1 MSENNLANPIPDP
14 EIPTGPKLQEPR
26 KPDKIRYT
34 LRRKGFL
41 FSGALLLI
49 ALSILFRLIGYWGFW
64 SHITSTTY
72 TQVFL
77 PVLCALLLIVFLPVF
92 ANHGLWMTAI
102 PIVLEAVFFILETGH
117 ISVWWVKAVSILLYI
132 VIAII
137 YTMTVF
143 GKIPSKWPLVI
154 SIGVPLV
161 YHLAVQDRS
170 SLLEASSPDTLIA
183 WMPEISAMAFV
194 LALLLITL
202 ALVKKVTTYGPPVV
216 DPRAELPQI
225 RDLKY
230 VPEELEYHS
239 ILKERRE
246 RKKAEAVAAAAE
258 QTPVLPEGE
267 DFLMDDPEEISPP
280 APSSEENP

>member
-1 MSENNLANPIPDP
+1 MSETNLTNSVPDT
-14 EIPTGPKLQEPR
+14 EIPAGPKLQEPR

-34 LRRKGFL
+34 LRRKSFL

-92 ANHGLWMTAI
+92 ANHGLWMTSI

-132 VIAII
+132 VISII

-161 YHLAVQDRS
+161 YHLAVQDRT
-170 SLLEASSPDTLIA
+170 SLLEASSPDTLVA
-183 WMPEISAMAFV
+183 WMPEISAMSFV

-202 ALVKKVTTYGPPVV
+202 AMVKKVTTYGPPVV
-216 DPRAELPQI
+216 DPRADLAQI

-239 ILKERRE
+239 MIKARRE
-246 RKKAEAVAAAAE
+246 KKKAAAASTE
-258 QTPVLPEGE
+258 PAPPLPEGE
-267 DFLMDDPEEISPP
+267 ELLLEDPEEIAPP
-280 APSSEENP
+280 TPSYEDES

>member
-1 MSENNLANPIPDP
+1 MSETNLTNSVPDP
-14 EIPTGPKLQEPR
+14 EIPAGPKLQEPR

-34 LRRKGFL
+34 LRRKSFL

-92 ANHGLWMTAI
+92 ANHGLWMTSI

-132 VIAII
+132 VISII

-161 YHLAVQDRS
+161 YHLAVQDRT
-170 SLLEASSPDTLIA
+170 SLLEASSPDTLVA
-183 WMPEISAMAFV
+183 WMPEISAMSFV

-202 ALVKKVTTYGPPVV
+202 AMVKKVTTYGPPVV
-216 DPRAELPQI
+216 DPRADLAQI

-239 ILKERRE
+239 MIKARRE
-246 RKKAEAVAAAAE
+246 KKKAAAASTE
-258 QTPVLPEGE
+258 PAPPLPEGE
-267 DFLMDDPEEISPP
+267 ELLLEDPEEIAPP
-280 APSSEENP
+280 TPSYEDES

>member
-1 MSENNLANPIPDP
+1 MSETNLTNSVPDP
-14 EIPTGPKLQEPR
+14 EIPAGPKLQEPR

-34 LRRKGFL
+34 LRRKSFL

-49 ALSILFRLIGYWGFW
+49 ALFILFRLIGYWGFW

-92 ANHGLWMTAI
+92 ANHGLWMTSI

-132 VIAII
+132 VISII

-161 YHLAVQDRS
+161 YHLAVQDRT
-170 SLLEASSPDTLIA
+170 SLLEASSPDTLVA
-183 WMPEISAMAFV
+183 WMPEISAMSFV

-202 ALVKKVTTYGPPVV
+202 AMVKKVTTYGPPVV
-216 DPRAELPQI
+216 DPRADLAQI

-239 ILKERRE
+239 MIKARRE
-246 RKKAEAVAAAAE
+246 KKKAAAASTE
-258 QTPVLPEGE
+258 PAPPLPEGE
-267 DFLMDDPEEISPP
+267 ELLLEDPEEIAPP
-280 APSSEENP
+280 TPSYEDES

>member
-1 MSENNLANPIPDP
+1 MSETNLTNAVPDP
-14 EIPTGPKLQEPR
+14 EIPAGPKLQEPR

-34 LRRKGFL
+34 LRRKSFL

-77 PVLCALLLIVFLPVF
+77 PVLCVLLLIVFLPVF
-92 ANHGLWMTAI
+92 ANHGLWMTSI

-132 VIAII
+132 VISII

-161 YHLAVQDRS
+161 YHLAVQDRT
-170 SLLEASSPDTLIA
+170 SLLEASSPDTLVA
-183 WMPEISAMAFV
+183 WMPEISAMSFV

-202 ALVKKVTTYGPPVV
+202 AMVKKVTTYGPPVV
-216 DPRAELPQI
+216 DPRADLAQI

-239 ILKERRE
+239 MIKARRE
-246 RKKAEAVAAAAE
+246 KKKAAAASRASFFCGFSLS
-258 QTPVLPEGE
+258 LPS
-267 DFLMDDPEEISPP
+267 F
-280 APSSEENP
+280 

>member
-1 MSENNLANPIPDP
+1 MSETNLTNSVPDP
-14 EIPTGPKLQEPR
+14 EIPAGPKLQEPR

-34 LRRKGFL
+34 LRRKSFL

-92 ANHGLWMTAI
+92 ANHGLWMTSI

-132 VIAII
+132 VISII

-161 YHLAVQDRS
+161 YHLAVQDRT
-170 SLLEASSPDTLIA
+170 SLLEASSPDTLVA
-183 WMPEISAMAFV
+183 WMPEISAMSCV

-202 ALVKKVTTYGPPVV
+202 AMVKKVTTYGPPVV
-216 DPRAELPQI
+216 DPRADLAQI

-239 ILKERRE
+239 MIKARRE
-246 RKKAEAVAAAAE
+246 KKKAAAASTE
-258 QTPVLPEGE
+258 PAPPLPEGE
-267 DFLMDDPEEISPP
+267 ELLLEDPEEIAPP
-280 APSSEENP
+280 TPSYEDES

>member
-1 MSENNLANPIPDP
+1 
-14 EIPTGPKLQEPR
+14 
-26 KPDKIRYT
+26 
-34 LRRKGFL
+34 
-41 FSGALLLI
+41 
-49 ALSILFRLIGYWGFW
+49 
-64 SHITSTTY
+64 
-72 TQVFL
+72 
-77 PVLCALLLIVFLPVF
+77 
-92 ANHGLWMTAI
+92 
-102 PIVLEAVFFILETGH
+102 
-117 ISVWWVKAVSILLYI
+117 
-132 VIAII
+132 
-137 YTMTVF
+137 MTVS

-202 ALVKKVTTYGPPVV
+202 AMVKKVTTYGPPVV

-239 ILKERRE
+239 ILKARRE
-246 RKKAEAVAAAAE
+246 RKKAEAAAAE

-267 DFLMDDPEEISPP
+267 DFLLDDPEEISPP
-280 APSSEENP
+280 ASSSEEKL

>member
-1 MSENNLANPIPDP
+1 MSETNLTNSVPDP
-14 EIPTGPKLQEPR
+14 EIPAGPKLQEPR

-34 LRRKGFL
+34 LRRKSFL

-77 PVLCALLLIVFLPVF
+77 PVLCVLLLIVFLPLF
-92 ANHGLWMTAI
+92 ANHGLWMTSI

-132 VIAII
+132 VISII

-161 YHLAVQDRS
+161 YHLAVQDRT
-170 SLLEASSPDTLIA
+170 SLLEASSPDTLVA
-183 WMPEISAMAFV
+183 WMPEISAMSFV

-202 ALVKKVTTYGPPVV
+202 AMVKKVTTYGPPVV
-216 DPRAELPQI
+216 DPRADLAQI

-239 ILKERRE
+239 MIKARRE
-246 RKKAEAVAAAAE
+246 KKKAAAASTE
-258 QTPVLPEGE
+258 PAPPLPEGE
-267 DFLMDDPEEISPP
+267 ELLLEDPEEIAPP
-280 APSSEENP
+280 TPSYEDES

>member
-1 MSENNLANPIPDP
+1 
-14 EIPTGPKLQEPR
+14 
-26 KPDKIRYT
+26 
-34 LRRKGFL
+34 
-41 FSGALLLI
+41 
-49 ALSILFRLIGYWGFW
+49 
-64 SHITSTTY
+64 
-72 TQVFL
+72 VFL

-92 ANHGLWMTAI
+92 ANHGLWMTSI

-132 VIAII
+132 VISII

-161 YHLAVQDRS
+161 YHLAVQDRT
-170 SLLEASSPDTLIA
+170 SLLEASSPNTLVA
-183 WMPEISAMAFV
+183 WMPEISAMSFV

-202 ALVKKVTTYGPPVV
+202 AMVKKVTTYGPPVV
-216 DPRAELPQI
+216 DPRADLAQI

-239 ILKERRE
+239 MIKARRE
-246 RKKAEAVAAAAE
+246 KKKAAAASTE
-258 QTPVLPEGE
+258 PAPPLPEGE
-267 DFLMDDPEEISPP
+267 ELLLEDPEEIAPP
-280 APSSEENP
+280 TPSYEDES

>member
-1 MSENNLANPIPDP
+1 MSETNLTNSVPDS
-14 EIPTGPKLQEPR
+14 EIPAGPKLQEPR

-34 LRRKGFL
+34 LRRKSFL

-92 ANHGLWMTAI
+92 ANHGLWMTSI

-132 VIAII
+132 VISII

-161 YHLAVQDRS
+161 YHLAVQDRT
-170 SLLEASSPDTLIA
+170 SLLEASSPDTLVA
-183 WMPEISAMAFV
+183 WMPEISAMSFV

-202 ALVKKVTTYGPPVV
+202 AMVKKVTTYGPPVV
-216 DPRAELPQI
+216 DPRADLAQI

-239 ILKERRE
+239 MIKARRE
-246 RKKAEAVAAAAE
+246 KKKAAAASTE
-258 QTPVLPEGE
+258 PAPPLPEGE
-267 DFLMDDPEEISPP
+267 ELLLEDPEEIAPP
-280 APSSEENP
+280 TPSYEDES

>member
-1 MSENNLANPIPDP
+1 MSETNLTNSVPDS
-14 EIPTGPKLQEPR
+14 EIPAGPKLQEPR

-34 LRRKGFL
+34 LRRKSFL

-92 ANHGLWMTAI
+92 ANHGLWMTSI

-132 VIAII
+132 VISII

-161 YHLAVQDRS
+161 YHLAVQDRT
-170 SLLEASSPDTLIA
+170 SLLEASSPDTLVA
-183 WMPEISAMAFV
+183 WMPEISAMSFV

-202 ALVKKVTTYGPPVV
+202 ATVKKVTTYGPPVV
-216 DPRAELPQI
+216 DPRADLAQI

-239 ILKERRE
+239 MIKARRE
-246 RKKAEAVAAAAE
+246 KKKAAAASTE
-258 QTPVLPEGE
+258 PAPPLPEGE
-267 DFLMDDPEEISPP
+267 ELLLEDPEEIAPP
-280 APSSEENP
+280 TPSYEDES

>member
-1 MSENNLANPIPDP
+1 MSETNLTNSVPDS
-14 EIPTGPKLQEPR
+14 EIPAGPKLQEPR

-34 LRRKGFL
+34 LRRKSFL

-92 ANHGLWMTAI
+92 ANHGLWMTSI

-132 VIAII
+132 VISII

-161 YHLAVQDRS
+161 YHLAVQDRT
-170 SLLEASSPDTLIA
+170 SLLEASSPDTLVA
-183 WMPEISAMAFV
+183 WMPEISAMSCV

-202 ALVKKVTTYGPPVV
+202 AMVKKVTTYGPPVV
-216 DPRAELPQI
+216 DPRADLAQI

-239 ILKERRE
+239 MIKARRE
-246 RKKAEAVAAAAE
+246 KKKAAAASIE
-258 QTPVLPEGE
+258 PAPPLPEGE
-267 DFLMDDPEEISPP
+267 ELLLEDPEEIAPP
-280 APSSEENP
+280 TPSYEDES

>member
-1 MSENNLANPIPDP
+1 MSETNLTNSVPDP
-14 EIPTGPKLQEPR
+14 EIPAGPKLQEPR

-34 LRRKGFL
+34 FRRKSFL

-92 ANHGLWMTAI
+92 ANHGLWMTSI

-132 VIAII
+132 VISII

-161 YHLAVQDRS
+161 YHLAVQDRT
-170 SLLEASSPDTLIA
+170 SLLEASSPDTLVA
-183 WMPEISAMAFV
+183 WMPEISAMSFV

-202 ALVKKVTTYGPPVV
+202 AMVKKVTTYGPPVV
-216 DPRAELPQI
+216 DPRADLAQI

-239 ILKERRE
+239 MIKARRE
-246 RKKAEAVAAAAE
+246 KKKAAAASTE
-258 QTPVLPEGE
+258 PAPPLPEGE
-267 DFLMDDPEEISPP
+267 ELLLEDPEEIAPP
-280 APSSEENP
+280 TPSYEDES

>member
-1 MSENNLANPIPDP
+1 MSETNLTNSVPDP
-14 EIPTGPKLQEPR
+14 EIPAGPKLQEPR

-34 LRRKGFL
+34 LRRKSFL

-92 ANHGLWMTAI
+92 ANHGLWMTSI

-132 VIAII
+132 VISII

-161 YHLAVQDRS
+161 YHLAVQDRT
-170 SLLEASSPDTLIA
+170 SLLEASSPDTLVA
-183 WMPEISAMAFV
+183 WMPEISAMSFV

-202 ALVKKVTTYGPPVV
+202 AMVKKVTTYGPPVV
-216 DPRAELPQI
+216 DPRADLAQI

-239 ILKERRE
+239 MIKARRE
-246 RKKAEAVAAAAE
+246 KKKAAAASTE
-258 QTPVLPEGE
+258 PAPPLPDGE
-267 DFLMDDPEEISPP
+267 ELLLEDPEEIAPP
-280 APSSEENP
+280 TPSYEDES

>member
-1 MSENNLANPIPDP
+1 MAETNLTNPIPDP

-34 LRRKGFL
+34 LRRKGFM

-77 PVLCALLLIVFLPVF
+77 PVLCTLLLIVFLPVF
-92 ANHGLWMTAI
+92 ANHGLWMTSI

-132 VIAII
+132 VISII

-161 YHLAVQDRS
+161 YHLAVQDRT
-170 SLLEASSPDTLIA
+170 SLLEASSPDTLVA
-183 WMPEISAMAFV
+183 WMPEISAMSFV

-202 ALVKKVTTYGPPVV
+202 AMVKKVTTYGPPVV
-216 DPRAELPQI
+216 DPRADLAQI

-239 ILKERRE
+239 MIKARRE
-246 RKKAEAVAAAAE
+246 KKKAAAASTE
-258 QTPVLPEGE
+258 PAPPLPEGE
-267 DFLMDDPEEISPP
+267 ELLLEDPEEIAPP
-280 APSSEENP
+280 TPSYEDES

>member
-1 MSENNLANPIPDP
+1 MSENNLTNPIPDP

-117 ISVWWVKAVSILLYI
+117 ISVWWVKNPALSICRSKDAASCPSCAAPMP
-132 VIAII
+132 VP
-137 YTMTVF
+137 
-143 GKIPSKWPLVI
+143 IPS
-154 SIGVPLV
+154 
-161 YHLAVQDRS
+161 HS
-170 SLLEASSPDTLIA
+170 ST
-183 WMPEISAMAFV
+183 
-194 LALLLITL
+194 
-202 ALVKKVTTYGPPVV
+202 
-216 DPRAELPQI
+216 
-225 RDLKY
+225 
-230 VPEELEYHS
+230 
-239 ILKERRE
+239 
-246 RKKAEAVAAAAE
+246 
-258 QTPVLPEGE
+258 
-267 DFLMDDPEEISPP
+267 
-280 APSSEENP
+280 